1 MIADKHIL
9 RATRDNPE
17 RGFRLLLDK
26 YQEPVYWHIRRLV
39 VDYEDAR
46 DAAQETFIRACR
58 SVSDVGDAARLRPW
72 LFRIATN
79 EALRLIAAR
88 KGRNE
93 ISLEEATLEVS
104 RLESADLINRSDQAA
119 LSLQRAIL
127 SLPAKQQLA
136 FNLRY
141 YDEMPYA
148 DIARIM
154 GSTAANVK
162 ANYHVA
168 KQKIVQYINENE

>member
-9 RATRDNPE
+9 RATRDNPD

-39 VDYEDAR
+39 VDHEDAR

-58 SVSDVGDAARLRPW
+58 HISAVRDADGLRPW

-79 EALRLIAAR
+79 EALRLIAVSR
-88 KGRNE
+88 GRGE
-93 ISLEEATLEVS
+93 ISLDEATVEVS
-104 RLESADLINRSDQAA
+104 RLESADLIDRSNQVA
-119 LSLQRAIL
+119 LALQRAIL

-154 GSTAANVK
+154 DSTVANVK

>member
-9 RATRDNPE
+9 RATRDNPD

-39 VDYEDAR
+39 VDHEDAR

-58 SVSDVGDAARLRPW
+58 NISAVRDDDGLRPW

-79 EALRLIAAR
+79 EALRLIAVSR
-88 KGRNE
+88 GRSE
-93 ISLEEATLEVS
+93 ISLDEATVEVS
-104 RLESADLINRSDQAA
+104 RLESADLIDRSDQVA
-119 LSLQRAIL
+119 LALQRAIL

-154 GSTAANVK
+154 DSTVANVK
-162 ANYHVA
+162 ANYHLA

>member
-1 MIADKHIL
+1 MK
-9 RATRDNPE
+9 
-17 RGFRLLLDK
+17 GRLWQL
-26 YQEPVYWHIRRLV
+26 EPVSRPAFELRR
-39 VDYEDAR
+39 
-46 DAAQETFIRACR
+46 C
-58 SVSDVGDAARLRPW
+58 
-72 LFRIATN
+72 
-79 EALRLIAAR
+79 
-88 KGRNE
+88 
-93 ISLEEATLEVS
+93 
-104 RLESADLINRSDQAA
+104 
-119 LSLQRAIL
+119 AIL

-154 GSTAANVK
+154 DSTVANVK